1 MGDRFIPKNNQK
13 KKKAYADAF
22 YIYDLFECI
31 DKNFSKI
38 RKDIKNEYIENKL
51 RIKAESIGYDE
62 KKLKIEK
69 ETENYEIGINCYNK
83 EKIYDVIHDITQIE
97 INKIKK
103 LHKLLKEYIEDLKYK
118 NIIFNKK

>member
-1 MGDRFIPKNNQK
+1 M
-13 KKKAYADAF
+13 
-22 YIYDLFECI
+22 FECI

-83 EKIYDVIHDITQIE
+83 EKIYDVIHNITQIE